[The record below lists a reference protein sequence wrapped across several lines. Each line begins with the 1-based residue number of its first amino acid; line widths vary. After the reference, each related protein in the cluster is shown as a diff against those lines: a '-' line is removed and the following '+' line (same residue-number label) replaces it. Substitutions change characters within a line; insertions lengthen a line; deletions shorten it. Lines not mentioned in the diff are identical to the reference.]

1 MDFELKL
8 GLRRCLNSG
17 CVDVLTFHFSSIA
30 KNKEKL
36 KDQGITHVVNCS
48 MGTKF
53 NQIDSDQAYFDD
65 VGIKFHGIKALDI
78 ATFKM
83 KPHFDT
89 AATFIDDALKA
100 SGKFLY
106 TVNSRCLKVEVQPK
120 LLISQSNFSGSRKFT
135 LRYQ

>member
-1 MDFELKL
+1 
-8 GLRRCLNSG
+8 
-17 CVDVLTFHFSSIA
+17 
-30 KNKEKL
+30 
-36 KDQGITHVVNCS
+36 

-83 KPHFDT
+83 GPHFDT

-106 TVNSRCLKVEVQPK
+106 TVNSRYLKVKVQPK
-120 LLISQSNFSGSRKFT
+120 LLISQSNFSGPRKFT
-135 LRYQ
+135 SRYQLFEIIRDEI